1 MSIEDHDEKRISS
14 LKTGNPI
21 FHVNKYILRVVPP
34 YYLSR
39 KHFTPD
45 LTAKIESLLETPIK
59 GSGGSR

>member
-34 YYLSR
+34 YYFHANISPQ
-39 KHFTPD
+39 T
-45 LTAKIESLLETPIK
+45 
-59 GSGGSR
+59 